1 MSSLSEEIVLPD
13 SKFWCL
19 TSIGISMIILSEV
32 ILVMVCHTD
41 ISVNP
46 YMWNTITPL
55 LQAVIN
61 LLLDSSEHF
70 SPPIAKIR
78 NDEIGQLS
86 LNNMYQLNIF
96 WIGYHTGLTMKEYNE
111 ELWHCWCW
119 YWSGTGVCVWGW
131 WPTWR
136 CSWRWQRCRWCGGQ
150 MLVEMTSGPGHLES
164 TWAGWQC
171 Q

>member
-1 MSSLSEEIVLPD
+1 
-13 SKFWCL
+13 
-19 TSIGISMIILSEV
+19 MIILSEV

-78 NDEIGQLS
+78 NDDIGQLS
-86 LNNMYQLNIF
+86 LNNTYVSKVNIF
-96 WIGYHTGLTMKEYNE
+96 CIRYCTELTMKVYNE
-111 ELWHCWCW
+111 EL
-119 YWSGTGVCVWGW
+119 
-131 WPTWR
+131 
-136 CSWRWQRCRWCGGQ
+136 
-150 MLVEMTSGPGHLES
+150 
-164 TWAGWQC
+164 
-171 Q
+171 